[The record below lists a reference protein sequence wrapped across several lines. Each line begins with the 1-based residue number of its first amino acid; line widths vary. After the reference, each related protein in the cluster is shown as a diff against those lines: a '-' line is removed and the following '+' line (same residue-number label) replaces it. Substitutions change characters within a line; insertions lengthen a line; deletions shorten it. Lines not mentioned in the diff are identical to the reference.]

1 MFTKAIERER
11 NNENNDFFAIV
22 ILNMNETNMK
32 NLCLFISLDFVLV
45 LLFMN
50 IVEENRR
57 QSNSMLFV

>member
-1 MFTKAIERER
+1 MFTKATERER